1 MKSIFIP
8 VTKLTLAYLAIH
20 HHHHHLI
27 IIIICQFLNFFFF
40 NKLPFLL
47 FCFVLFCLFVCLFV
61 LTYHFFII
69 FIFFIILLFRR
80 RRSPKNVNFTAD
92 MVHILPG
99 YPKQSDDPPGV
110 ILLAFYLSLPQG
122 ISESNIVPERVL
134 HGIVMGQKENIQ
146 TSIGGEITS
155 VGPFPSGTEQ
165 LKDEESDKENDG
177 KSKLTNVVIG
187 ASVGGGLLL
196 IIIAAVLV
204 GCKKTNGYF

>member
-1 MKSIFIP
+1 MF
-8 VTKLTLAYLAIH
+8 Y
-20 HHHHHLI
+20 
-27 IIIICQFLNFFFF
+27 
-40 NKLPFLL
+40 
-47 FCFVLFCLFVCLFV
+47 FVCLFV
-61 LTYHFFII
+61 LT
-69 FIFFIILLFRR
+69 FFIILLFRR

-99 YPKQSDDPPGV
+99 YPKQSDDRPGV

-134 HGIVMGQKENIQ
+134 HGIVMGHKENIQ

-165 LKDEESDKENDG
+165 QKDEESDKGNDG

-204 GCKKTNGYF
+204 GCKKTNRYF

>member
-1 MKSIFIP
+1 MF
-8 VTKLTLAYLAIH
+8 VFTCH
-20 HHHHHLI
+20 
-27 IIIICQFLNFFFF
+27 FF
-40 NKLPFLL
+40 
-47 FCFVLFCLFVCLFV
+47 
-61 LTYHFFII
+61 YHFS
-69 FIFFIILLFRR
+69 FFIILLFRR

-92 MVHILPG
+92 MVHILPR
-99 YPKQSDDPPGV
+99 YPKQSDDPTGV

-134 HGIVMGQKENIQ
+134 HGIVMGHKENIQ

-165 LKDEESDKENDG
+165 LKDEESDKGNDG